1 MTIWVA
7 RVGRC
12 PSASTLERVVVP
24 EGRCPSG
31 LGERE
36 DTVGNDAS
44 ELGCEGRD
52 TWVAESESGV
62 RGSLFDASIYYI

>member
-1 MTIWVA
+1 MNSSSVTIW
-7 RVGRC
+7 
-12 PSASTLERVVVP
+12 VVP

-44 ELGCEGRD
+44 GLGCEGRD
-52 TWVAESESGV
+52 TWVADSESGV

>member
-1 MTIWVA
+1 MNSSSVTIW
-7 RVGRC
+7 
-12 PSASTLERVVVP
+12 VVP

-52 TWVAESESGV
+52 TWVVDSESGV